1 MRREKSKVE
10 VKVEVEAEE
19 YLNLNL
25 NLNLDV
31 RRDRGFTLLELLV
44 VLFIMGLGL
53 AFVLPSVS
61 RGLEGLSLTAAA
73 REMAAVYRGAR
84 EEAVARQE
92 TKVALLSVE
101 GDRVAMRWDHRER
114 LLPQGVRVGVVR
126 PETLRNAEGIIA
138 LEFYPDGSSSGG
150 VLLIEG
156 ASGRLP
162 LWVRVDAVT
171 GRVKIARG
179 EG

>member
-25 NLNLDV
+25 NLDV
-31 RRDRGFTLLELLV
+31 RRDRGFTLLELVV

-73 REMAAVYRGAR
+73 REAAAVYRGAR
-84 EEAVARQE
+84 EDAVARQE
-92 TKVALLSVE
+92 IKLVLLAPE
-101 GDRVAMRWDHRER
+101 GDRLAMRWDHRER

-150 VLLIEG
+150 ELLIEG